1 MHNRYSPRPLRP
13 RVIPASSRGWFRKKL
28 KVGYG
33 FCTMTHGST
42 NTIVTSITTTNDNDI
57 LALGAD
63 VGAVLKL
70 GVEQGLRVKLG
81 T

>member
-1 MHNRYSPRPLRP
+1 
-13 RVIPASSRGWFRKKL
+13 
-28 KVGYG
+28 
-33 FCTMTHGST
+33 MTHGST